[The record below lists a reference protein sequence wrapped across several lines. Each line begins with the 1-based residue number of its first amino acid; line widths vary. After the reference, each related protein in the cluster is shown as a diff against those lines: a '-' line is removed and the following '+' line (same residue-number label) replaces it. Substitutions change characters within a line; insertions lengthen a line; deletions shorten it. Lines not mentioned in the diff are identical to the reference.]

1 MRKRSRRDAAARAA
15 PRQVGIQTYP
25 SMEGVAALLIM
36 DQVVLY
42 IFTAECVI
50 KILATGSRPWEYVY
64 YKGSLQF
71 WNIFDFLVVLVCYL
85 PLGASMV
92 TVIRLFRLLR
102 VLKLVKALPEL
113 QVLVM
118 GLLGSL
124 SSIFYVALLLMLVF
138 YLYGIICVS
147 FFRDNDP
154 VHFGTLEIAFLTL
167 FRMATFEDW
176 TDVMYTELYGC
187 DVYPYHFRTHWCTK
201 PERAMSWVAAP
212 FFVSFIVLSSL
223 VVLNLFIGV
232 IISNMNEARA
242 TLEKVSE
249 PPTAPG
255 WPQQRGMECQLAA
268 CHLNHS
274 VELLVAQQQ
283 PRSR

>member
-1 MRKRSRRDAAARAA
+1 
-15 PRQVGIQTYP
+15 
-25 SMEGVAALLIM
+25 MEGVKALQVM
-36 DQVVLY
+36 DAVVLY
-42 IFTAECVI
+42 IFTVECVL
-50 KILATGSRPWEYVY
+50 KIAACGYKPWQFVY
-64 YKGSLQF
+64 YKGGLVF
-71 WNIFDFLVVLVCYL
+71 WNIFDFAVVLVCYL

-154 VHFGTLEIAFLTL
+154 VHFGTLETAFLTL

-242 TLEKVSE
+242 TLEKV
-249 PPTAPG
+249 
-255 WPQQRGMECQLAA
+255 R
-268 CHLNHS
+268 
-274 VELLVAQQQ
+274 
-283 PRSR
+283 PRSPGTSPH